1 MKSLDSQSDDINT
14 QYSLVKHLKL
24 LSENDEKYKNLYA
37 SWVIDETVYTNALK
51 AIINSFPHYSMHDS
65 SHSWSIINKIEM
77 VLGENRIKQLSP
89 TDTFLI
95 LESAFVHD
103 LGMIISEKEQKKL
116 WNEIEFKKYIEDV
129 TNNNYDK
136 DLVDAVNYIKNIQ
149 ENGVEGESKD
159 WSIDVKKYVIIL
171 NADYIRKRH
180 NYRSADIV
188 MNSNQ
193 INILSSRNN
202 LIQERIMRL
211 VAQISIMHGTN
222 FNDIL
227 EKLYREDT
235 GVGIDE
241 IHPRMIACLL
251 RLGDLLD
258 LDNGRFNEVLEKTV
272 FMPRTSEEQKEKHQ
286 AITHFLVSPKKIEV
300 SAVCSDDNVY
310 RATRKW
316 FDWLQ
321 DELKNLSSKWSDI
334 VPDNFIGGPP
344 SLGEIKLSIK
354 DCDLI
359 NEQLNFK
366 FKMDSKTAFEFIE
379 GSGIYINKLDC
390 IREVIQN
397 ALDATKIQMWNDIQ
411 SGKYDSLEECENLN
425 NKLQFSSGIPT
436 IVQNMYPIRIKVN
449 YIEDS
454 SEFDISIEDSGCGIT
469 LTDLKRMESVGHSWN
484 EDIEKYKIFEGME
497 KMNAEWMKP
506 TGSFGIGLH
515 SMFMITDRIEIQTK
529 AENNN
534 AYNITFISSKDNG
547 YISTIVNKE
556 RKRNGTKISFKLKSK
571 LIDEFKA
578 SKYTRNIMR
587 RFDKIDEELDLVD
600 SQYMLEKRKKK
611 INILLNNYIN
621 EINWVKIERQGILV
635 QGDSSNNIIDE
646 KNKFKDIYDLQIKIG
661 VNKSKTLVA
670 KVNDKSNNSEMEFSL
685 LELLPN
691 NIKFDSYSLI
701 RMLNIR
707 NYKMPEDSSKLY
719 YKNIEC
725 CDIEKNIPLF
735 KTKLNVVQGQAKQLL
750 SINRNSFIDDS
761 LYDEYISRINTYI
774 LKKVIYEMWKYIK
787 DSKSSNNLD
796 EINKIDI
803 VLVFFYYRKY
813 CDGKINMDFL
823 DENEVYKTWKVD
835 EANIINNDRKATLR
849 EILLEDKIMLSD
861 NYDEYTKSKA
871 IQYGIK
877 IVLKNSYGK
886 EIMSLLGF
894 TNSECIDEN
903 EIYIAYKD
911 ADLNEEDIH
920 YIDRDKKELVK
931 CRLQDLFNENK
942 CDEVRNTIQAFIY
955 KNSNDFKIKYLFIED
970 EEIVSPFS
978 KNFNI
983 EILDM
988 SIDECI
994 LKLKECYKF
1003 NELIEYVYNNCLDKE
1018 IFKNKDYKKVIE
1030 DAYRDLILDYIKFVY
1045 REDKPDI
1052 VEKDATLEVNEII
1065 ESDNVTE
1072 V

>member
-1 MKSLDSQSDDINT
+1 MKSLYSQSDDVNT

-37 SWVIDETVYTNALK
+37 TWVIDETVYTNALK
-51 AIINSFPHYSMHDS
+51 AITNSFPHYSMHDS
-65 SHSWSIINKIEM
+65 THSWSIINKIEM
-77 VLGENRIKQLSP
+77 VLGKNRIKQLSP

-103 LGMIISEKEQKKL
+103 LGMILTENQQKEL
-116 WNEIEFKKYIEDV
+116 WNKSEFKKYIEDII
-129 TNNNYDK
+129 NNNYDK
-136 DLVDAVNYIKNIQ
+136 DLVQAANYIKNI
-149 ENGVEGESKD
+149 EKNGVGDSKE
-159 WSIDVKKYVIIL
+159 WPIDVKKYVIIL
-171 NADYIRKRH
+171 NADYFRRIH
-180 NYRSADIV
+180 NYRSADVI

-193 INILSSRNN
+193 IGILSNSNN

-211 VAQISIMHGTN
+211 VAQISIMHGTD

-227 EKLYREDT
+227 EKLYKEDN
-235 GVGIDE
+235 GIGIDE
-241 IHPRMIACLL
+241 IHPRMVACLL

-258 LDNGRFNEVLEKTV
+258 LDNGRFNEILEKTV
-272 FMPRTSEEQKEKHQ
+272 FMPKTSKEQKEKHQ
-286 AITHFLVSPKKIEV
+286 AITHFLVSPRKIEV
-300 SAVCSDDNVY
+300 SAVCSDDSVY

-316 FDWLQ
+316 FEWLQ
-321 DELKNLSSKWSDI
+321 DELKNLSSRWSDI
-334 VPDNFIGGPP
+334 VPDDFIGGPP

-379 GSGIYINKLDC
+379 GSGIYVNKLDC

-411 SGKYDSLEECENLN
+411 NGRYDSLEECKDLN
-425 NKLQFSSGIPT
+425 NKLQFSSGIPQ
-436 IVQNMYPIRIKVN
+436 IIQNMYPIRIKVE
-449 YIEDS
+449 YIEES

-469 LTDLKRMESVGHSWN
+469 LIDLERMESVGHSWN
-484 EDIEKYKIFEGME
+484 EDIEKYKMFEDMQM
-497 KMNAEWMKP
+497 MNAEWMKP

-515 SMFMITDRIEIQTK
+515 SIFMITDRIQIETK

-534 AYNITFISSKDNG
+534 AYNITFISSKNNG
-547 YISTIVNKE
+547 YISTTVNKK
-556 RKRNGTKISFKLKSK
+556 RKRNGTKISFKFKNK
-571 LIDEFKA
+571 FIDEFKA
-578 SKYTRNIMR
+578 NKYTRNITR
-587 RFDKIDEELDLVD
+587 SFDKIDEELDLVD
-600 SQYMLEKRKKK
+600 SNYMLEKRKKK

-621 EINWVKIERQGILV
+621 QINWVKIERQGILL
-635 QGDSSNNIIDE
+635 QEKSYTNILDY
-646 KNKFKDIYDLQIKIG
+646 KNEFKDIEDLQIKIG

-691 NIKFDSYSLI
+691 NIKFNSYSLI
-701 RMLNIR
+701 RMLNIK
-707 NYKMPEDSSKLY
+707 NYKRPEDSSKLY

-750 SINRNSFIDDS
+750 SINRNSFIEES
-761 LYDEYISRINTYI
+761 LYDEYICRINNYI
-774 LKKVIYEMWKYIK
+774 LKKVIYGMWKYIE
-787 DSKSSNNLD
+787 DSKSSDNLD
-796 EINKIDI
+796 KLNKIDI

-813 CDGKINMDFL
+813 CDGKIDMYFL
-823 DENEVYKTWKVD
+823 DENEVYKTWKVA
-835 EANIINNDRKATLR
+835 EANIINDDRRPTLR

-871 IQYGIK
+871 IEYDIK

-886 EIMSLLGF
+886 ESMNLLGF

-903 EIYIAYKD
+903 DIYIVYKD
-911 ADLNEEDIH
+911 LDLNEEDIH

-931 CRLQDLFNENK
+931 CRLQDLFNEDECN
-942 CDEVRNTIQAFIY
+942 EVRKTIQAFIY
-955 KNSNDFKIKYLFIED
+955 KNSNDSKIKYLFTEN
-970 EEIVSPFS
+970 EEIVSPFT
-978 KNFNI
+978 NNLNI
-983 EILDM
+983 EILKM

-994 LKLKECYKF
+994 SELKKHYKF
-1003 NELIEYVYNNCLDKE
+1003 NDLTEYVYNNCFDKE

-1030 DAYRDLILDYIKFVY
+1030 DAYMELITDYITYVY
-1045 REDKPDI
+1045 QEDNDDGI
-1052 VEKDATLEVNEII
+1052 VEKDATL
-1065 ESDNVTE
+1065 
-1072 V
+1072 